1 MSKRWLSTIC
11 LGLLA
16 ALLATP
22 ALAQDPIRFGVAG
35 AHSGELASYG
45 TPTLNAATLVIDEF
59 NANGGINGRQIQIF
73 AQDDQCKAEI
83 GTNAATRLIS
93 DGVNVVLGHIC
104 TGPTKAA
111 LPLYTNA
118 HIIAMSPSS
127 TAPSLTEDGASPF
140 FFRTIATDT
149 ASGVVGAHFAREVL
163 DAKRVAILHDNSE
176 YGKGYADR
184 VRQEI
189 LAIGGAEVVLF
200 EAVTPG
206 APDYSS
212 AVRKVRQ
219 NNADVIFWGGYYPEA
234 SKILANMHDLDID
247 IPMVGPDGLKDM
259 GFVELAGAD
268 AEGVYAAGPTDT
280 SNNALSVYWAQKHME
295 RYGTPPGAFFDNGV
309 AAALA
314 LLEGI
319 KNAGSTDTDAI
330 IGALRTYEVD
340 TPVGRIKFDEKGDA
354 IGVGMSI
361 YQIQNGDYVEVYAG
375 K

>member
-1 MSKRWLSTIC
+1 MSKRWLSTLC
-11 LGLLA
+11 FGLLA
-16 ALLATP
+16 VALASP
-22 ALAQDPIRFGVAG
+22 ALAQEPIRFGVAG

-45 TPTLNAATLVIDEF
+45 TPTLNAATIIIDEY
-59 NANGGINGRQIQIF
+59 NANGGLLGCPIQIY
-73 AQDDQCKAEI
+73 AQDDQCKSEI
-83 GTNAATRLIS
+83 ATNAATRLIS
-93 DGVNVVLGHIC
+93 DQVNVVLGHIC

-111 LPLYTNA
+111 LPLYTA
-118 HIIAMSPSS
+118 ARIISMSPSA
-127 TAPSLTEDGASPF
+127 TAPSLTEDGNSPF

-163 DAKRVAILHDNSE
+163 NAQRVAILHDNTE

-184 VRQEI
+184 VREEI

-219 NNADVIFWGGYYPEA
+219 NNADVLFWGGYYPEA
-234 SKILANMHDLDID
+234 SKILANMNDLDID

-259 GFVELAGAD
+259 GFIELAGQD
-268 AEGVYAAGPTDT
+268 AEGVYAAGPADT
-280 SNNALSVYWAQKHME
+280 SDNALSQYWAAKHQE
-295 RYGTPPGAFFDNGV
+295 RFGTPPGAFFDNGV
-309 AAALA
+309 AATLA

-330 IGALRTYEVD
+330 VNALRTVEVD

-354 IGVGMSI
+354 VGVGMSI
-361 YQIQNGDYVEVYAG
+361 YQIQNGQYVEVYVG
-375 K
+375 N